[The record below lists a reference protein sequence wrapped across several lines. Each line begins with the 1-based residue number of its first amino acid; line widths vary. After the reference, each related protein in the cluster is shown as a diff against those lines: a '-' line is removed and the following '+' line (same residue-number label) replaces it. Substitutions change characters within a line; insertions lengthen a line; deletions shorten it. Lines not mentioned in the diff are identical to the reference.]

1 MSQSVTIKSN
11 KYGINLVL
19 DPEIGFDELL
29 KDVVE
34 TFNASSTFFKN
45 AKLALSFEG
54 RKLSDEEEQ
63 QILSAIESNT
73 SIEILC
79 IVENGT
85 RQEAVMKEQV
95 EAFYDAVQQ
104 QYENAAAGNGPEQFY
119 RGTLRSGQVISSE
132 SSVTIIGDV
141 NPGAK
146 IISQGNIVILGA
158 LKGNAQAGC
167 MGDRN
172 CFIFALDMQP
182 CNFLFPFCRF
192 CLFIGCI
199 GKLCSF
205 WHNDISI
212 LIQLYIRF
220 TVVQNPVIFSVV
232 LCQTH
237 IVFRNIQRLEI
248 FKTVIK

>member
-34 TFNASSTFFKN
+34 KFKASSTFFKN

-54 RKLSDEEEQ
+54 RKLSEEEEQ
-63 QILSAIESNT
+63 QIISAIESNT

-146 IISQGNIVILGA
+146 ILGA

-167 MGDRN
+167 RGDRN

-182 CNFLFPFCRF
+182 IQIQ
-192 CLFIGCI
+192 IGDLI
-199 GKLCSF
+199 AKSPDKPEPKRRTLRRSKTPEVEAQIAIARDGNIYIEPITK
-205 WHNDISI
+205 NI
-212 LIQLYIRF
+212 L
-220 TVVQNPVIFSVV
+220 N
-232 LCQTH
+232 
-237 IVFRNIQRLEI
+237 NI
-248 FKTVIK
+248 

>member
-34 TFNASSTFFKN
+34 KFKASSTFFKN

-54 RKLSDEEEQ
+54 RKLSEEEEQ
-63 QILSAIESNT
+63 QIISAIESNT

-182 CNFLFPFCRF
+182 IQIQ
-192 CLFIGCI
+192 IGDLI
-199 GKLCSF
+199 KRVRTSRNRNVVHSVGQRHRKWKHRSPLQEME
-205 WHNDISI
+205 ISI
-212 LIQLYIRF
+212 LSQSPKIY
-220 TVVQNPVIFSVV
+220 
-232 LCQTH
+232 
-237 IVFRNIQRLEI
+237 
-248 FKTVIK
+248 

>member
-19 DPEIGFDELL
+19 DPDVAFDELL
-29 KDVVE
+29 KAVIE
-34 TFNASSTFFKN
+34 KFKASANFFKN

-54 RKLSDEEEQ
+54 RELSEDEEQ
-63 QILSAIESNT
+63 QIIAAIEKNT
-73 SIEILC
+73 TIEILC

-85 RQEAVMKEQV
+85 KQEAVMKENV

-104 QYENAAAGNGPEQFY
+104 QYENAIAENVNVPDQFY

-146 IISQGNIVILGA
+146 IIAQGNIVILGA
-158 LKGNAQAGC
+158 LKGNAHAGC
-167 MGDRN
+167 TGDRS

-182 CNFLFPFCRF
+182 IQIQ
-192 CLFIGCI
+192 IGDLI
-199 GKLCSF
+199 AKSPDKPEPKRRMRRKEKASEVEAQIAIAKDGNIYIEPITK
-205 WHNDISI
+205 NI
-212 LIQLYIRF
+212 L
-220 TVVQNPVIFSVV
+220 N
-232 LCQTH
+232 
-237 IVFRNIQRLEI
+237 NI
-248 FKTVIK
+248 